1 MSLKAFMALMWVPPR
16 RYSIISSRL
25 SQAVSVNWKPLI
37 FFTSQNRLPGADL
50 AWLKEGMAKN
60 QNRKLAKKFLG
71 LSPVM
76 EICMG
81 QR

>member
-1 MSLKAFMALMWVPPR
+1 VGTIAEVFQHQFSAFPGRERTLE
-16 RYSIISSRL
+16 
-25 SQAVSVNWKPLI
+25 AVD

-81 QR
+81 

>member
-1 MSLKAFMALMWVPPR
+1 M
-16 RYSIISSRL
+16 SSRL
-25 SQAVSVNWKPLI
+25 SQAVRVHWKPLI

-60 QNRKLAKKFLG
+60 QKRKVAKKFLG

-76 EICMG
+76 EMCTP